1 MSIHLRRRDLFG
13 AGVAGLAA
21 AMPGRAWAT
30 TLSRGF
36 THNVASGEPSQTG
49 VLLWTRYVP
58 AGDAAALTAEVAE
71 DSGFMR
77 IVARAEAVADAST
90 DYCARARA
98 EELEPGR
105 WYYYRF
111 RTASGETSPTGRTRT
126 LPAGRTGR
134 FNIAV
139 FSCSNLPFGLFNAY
153 AHAAERQDIDLL
165 VHLGDYIYEYGRGTY
180 PSAAE
185 AMPGRILEP
194 ANEIVT
200 PADYHARYATYRRDQ
215 DLQALHQRFPMISI
229 WDDHEFTNDTWK
241 DGAQNHQSET
251 EGPWETRKAAAKAA
265 YRHWLPMSDE
275 PYKAYEIGDLAT
287 LIRLDTRAEGR
298 DRQLELADAFK
309 LADDPAKALG
319 AFRDTVWAD
328 PARQMLGAPQEA
340 FLADALAASVKGGK
354 RWQVVAQQILA
365 GETKT
370 PADANASWL
379 GGTPP
384 DYVKQRFQA
393 GVLAGKV
400 GLPFNFDSWGGYP
413 AARSRYL
420 ASAQAAGANLLNLAG
435 DSHNAWAYDLANN
448 GSPAG
453 VEFGVQGITSPDM
466 ESYMRGA
473 DPKQVAAAL
482 IGTNPELKWCETE
495 RRGYMTLSLTPDAA
509 QCDWHFLETIR
520 ARSTAIAATHS
531 AVVRPGTNRI
541 A

>member
-1 MSIHLRRRDLFG
+1 MSIRLRRRELF
-13 AGVAGLAA
+13 AGLAGLGA
-21 AMPGRAWAT
+21 ALPGRAWAAA
-30 TLSRGF
+30 LGRGF

-71 DSGFMR
+71 DAGFTR
-77 IVARAEAVADAST
+77 VVARSETAAEASADH
-90 DYCARARA
+90 CARTRA
-98 EELEPGR
+98 EGLEPGR

-194 ANEIVT
+194 GHEIVT
-200 PADYHARYATYRRDQ
+200 PADYHARYAAYRRDR

-229 WDDHEFTNDTWK
+229 WDDHEFANDTWK

-251 EGPWETRKAAAKAA
+251 EGPWEARKAAAKAA
-265 YRHWLPMSDE
+265 YRHWLPMSDA

-287 LIRLDTRAEGR
+287 LIRLDTRLEGR
-298 DRQLELADAFK
+298 DRQPELADAFK
-309 LADDPAKALG
+309 LADDPAKALA

-328 PARQMLGAPQEA
+328 PARQMLGTRQEA
-340 FLADALAASVKGGK
+340 FLADALAASVKAGT

-365 GETKT
+365 GETKV
-370 PADANASWL
+370 PADADASWL

-384 DYVKQRFQA
+384 DYVMQRFQA

-413 AARSRYL
+413 AARARYL
-420 ASAQAAGANLLNLAG
+420 GAAQAAGANLLNLAG
-435 DSHNAWAYDLANN
+435 DSHNAWAHDLANN

-453 VEFGVQGITSPDM
+453 VEFGVQGVTSPGM

-482 IGTNPELKWCETE
+482 IGANPELKWCETE

-520 ARSTAIAATHS
+520 ARSTALAATHS
-531 AVVRPGTNRI
+531 VRVRPGTNRME

>member
-71 DSGFMR
+71 DSGFTR
-77 IVARAEAVADAST
+77 IVARAEALADAST
-90 DYCARARA
+90 DHCARARA
-98 EELEPGR
+98 EGLEPGR

-111 RTASGETSPTGRTRT
+111 RTALGETSPTGRTRT

-200 PADYHARYATYRRDQ
+200 PADYHLRYATYRRDQ

-275 PYKAYEIGDLAT
+275 PYKAYDIGDLAT

-340 FLADALAASVKGGK
+340 FLADALSASVKGGK

-370 PADANASWL
+370 PADADASWL

-413 AARSRYL
+413 AARARYL

-453 VEFGVQGITSPDM
+453 VEFGVQGVTSPGM

-482 IGTNPELKWCETE
+482 VATNPELKWCETQH
-495 RRGYMTLSLTPDAA
+495 RGYMTLSLTPDAA

>member
-21 AMPGRAWAT
+21 ALPGRAWAT

-58 AGDAAALTAEVAE
+58 AGDAAALTTEVAE
-71 DSGFMR
+71 DSGFTR
-77 IVARAEAVADAST
+77 IVARAEAIADTST

-98 EELEPGR
+98 EGLEPGR

-126 LPAGRTGR
+126 LPAERTGR

-453 VEFGVQGITSPDM
+453 VEFGVQGVTSPGM

>member
-453 VEFGVQGITSPDM
+453 VEFGVQGVTSPGM

-495 RRGYMTLSLTPDAA
+495 HRGYMTLSLTPDAA